1 VRRTARVRSLAP
13 LAVLALV
20 AATTAGCND
29 DSGKDADAQE
39 TVVVDQNGQ
48 TIGGDPDA
56 LPAMT
61 PDQISQAVLQDDNM
75 GDGWTSAP
83 YTDSDTAAPGCLSDV
98 KTLTAGLQKKDK
110 GGTEFSYGDTPSV
123 DSTVSAYADATA
135 LGAVFD
141 QVQVAVAACT
151 KVTGPDGDGNNWD
164 VTLTSTDDPGYE
176 GVDDQYS
183 VSGTGTLTTPDGTTV
198 DIYLEQTAVRI
209 GANVASVSTFD
220 LQSRTT
226 EHDAWA
232 QIAVDRFVAVANGDE
247 PAATTAPA
255 PAASAS

>member
-1 VRRTARVRSLAP
+1 MRRRARFRSLAP

-20 AATTAGCND
+20 AATAAGCND
-29 DSGKDADAQE
+29 NSGKDADAQE

-56 LPAMT
+56 LPPMT

-75 GDGWTSAP
+75 GDGWTSTP
-83 YTDSDTAAPGCLSDV
+83 STDDDTTAPGCLADV
-98 KTLTAGLQKKDK
+98 KTLTAGLTKKDK
-110 GGTEFSYGDTPSV
+110 GGTEFSFGDTLSV
-123 DSTVSAYADATA
+123 ESTVTAYTDATSLA
-135 LGAVFD
+135 AVFD

-151 KVTGPDGDGNNWD
+151 KVTGPDGDGNTWD
-164 VTLTSTDDPGYE
+164 LTLTSTDDAGYD

-183 VSGTGTLTTPDGTTV
+183 VSGTGTITTSDGNSAQ
-198 DIYLEQTAVRI
+198 IYLEQTAARI
-209 GANVASVSTFD
+209 GANVASISTFD
-220 LQSRTT
+220 LSSRSA
-226 EHDAWA
+226 EHETWA

-255 PAASAS
+255 PTT